1 MILTQTT
8 AFLVDAYR
16 ELNARKMFWITLGLS
31 LLVVA
36 VMGCFGVNDKGL
48 TFLAWTFD
56 NDILNSRFIPPEKFY
71 KFVFANLGVPIW
83 LTWAATILALIST
96 ASIFPDFIQGGSIE
110 LTLCRPIGRVRLF
123 FTKFAC
129 GLLFVALQV
138 FVFSLACFI
147 VIGIRGKSWEPAL
160 FLAVPIVLLFFTYL
174 FSFCTLVGLVT
185 RSTLASILFTC
196 LFWLALF
203 VLNTT
208 DGIFVSQRAAREIA
222 VERADRTIEV
232 RTRGAERMRQRLIDA
247 GQPLPAKDA
256 WPAGAE
262 SELEA
267 ISVPLLT
274 ARNERAEAVKSRDD
288 WVKYSNWVFLA
299 KTVLPKTSET
309 IALLDRAILTD
320 ADRDLFSPPGAE
332 DEPTPSEDDTGT
344 SRRRGPQMGDPAV
357 TKRAEK
363 IFRERSQWWITGTS
377 AVFAGTLLAFG
388 AFIFRRRDF

>member
-1 MILTQTT
+1 
-8 AFLVDAYR
+8 
-16 ELNARKMFWITLGLS
+16 
-31 LLVVA
+31 
-36 VMGCFGVNDKGL
+36 
-48 TFLAWTFD
+48 
-56 NDILNSRFIPPEKFY
+56 
-71 KFVFANLGVPIW
+71 
-83 LTWAATILALIST
+83 
-96 ASIFPDFIQGGSIE
+96 
-110 LTLCRPIGRVRLF
+110 VRLF

>member
-1 MILTQTT
+1 MILTQTV

-56 NDILNSRFIPPEKFY
+56 NDLLNSRLIPPEKFY

-83 LTWAATILALIST
+83 LTWAATVLALIST
-96 ASIFPDFIQGGSIE
+96 ASIFPDFIQGGAIE

-174 FSFCTLVGLVT
+174 YSFCVLVGLIT

-208 DGIFVSQRAAREIA
+208 DGIFLNQRAAKELA
-222 VERADRTIEV
+222 VERAERTIEV
-232 RTRGAERMRQRLIDA
+232 RTRGAERMRQRLVDS

-256 WPAGAE
+256 WPEGAQN
-262 SELEA
+262 ELEA
-267 ISVPLLT
+267 ISLPLLT
-274 ARNERAEAVKSRDD
+274 ARKELSEASESRDN
-288 WVKYSNWVFLA
+288 WVKYSGWVFLG

-309 IALLDRAILTD
+309 ISLLDRAILTD
-320 ADRDLFSPPGAE
+320 KDRELFSPPGAD
-332 DEPTPSEDDTGT
+332 DEPAVGDEEASAP
-344 SRRRGPQMGDPAV
+344 RRRGPRMGDAPVA
-357 TKRAEK
+357 KRAEK
-363 IFRERSQWWITGTS
+363 ILRSRSQWWITGTS
-377 AVFAGTLLAFG
+377 AAFTGVLLAVG
-388 AFIFRRRDF
+388 AWIFARRDF